1 MDRTRKLLPAVF
13 GSVVIMIGT
22 GGCDTTPTGLDS
34 TDRVVVE
41 AFLFANEAI
50 TEVFVGGTFALG
62 GDPDSAAVINDAD
75 VRLVKNGVPYTLD
88 AVGDSGRYEY
98 RGRDLVVEEGDV
110 FLLEVDYYGRT
121 AVGQTTVP
129 PPPVGVAI
137 ESDTLFAPRFG
148 PLRRRSVP
156 GERNTEV
163 TWLNPDELWH
173 FVVIESLEDSVSQI
187 FPDQVLERIQRR
199 FRFVSQPTL
208 DPLFGVSV
216 LMLEDMGEH
225 QVRVYRVNEE
235 YQELYENR
243 TQDSRDLNEPPSN
256 IRNGLGV
263 FSAFNSVVVPFAVVR
278 DPVEPPSG

>member
-1 MDRTRKLLPAVF
+1 MDRTRKSLAVVF

-22 GGCDTTPTGLDS
+22 GGCDTTTTGLDS
-34 TDRVVVE
+34 TDRVVVQ
-41 AFLFANEAI
+41 AFLFANEPI

-62 GDPDSAAVINDAD
+62 GDSDSTAAINDAD

-110 FLLEVDYYGRT
+110 FGLEVDYYGRT
-121 AVGQTTVP
+121 AVGETTVP

-137 ESDTLFAPRFG
+137 ERDTVFAPRFG
-148 PLRRRSVP
+148 PRRNRSAP
-156 GERNTEV
+156 GERSTEV
-163 TWLNPDELWH
+163 TWLNPDELWY
-173 FVVIESLEDSVSQI
+173 FVVVESLEDSVPQI

-243 TQDSRDLNEPPSN
+243 IQDSRDLNEPPSN

-263 FSAFNSVVVPFAVVR
+263 FSAFSSVVVPFVVVR
-278 DPVEPPSG
+278 DPILPPSG